1 MGAPQQGVTQP
12 PCKGEAP
19 ERRLKTQRITRYKPV
34 LTCYGPGIFVR
45 LPALIRF
52 SGGSL
57 ATKRA
62 AKPAGP
68 RTWGTGSAEMAA
80 GNWELETSWKLEAGS
95 WKLETGNW
103 KLETGNCV

>member
-57 ATKRA
+57 ATNERRSRLDL
-62 AKPAGP
+62 GP
-68 RTWGTGSAEMAA
+68 K
-80 GNWELETSWKLEAGS
+80 ELEARSLGLEAGS
-95 WKLETGNW
+95 RKPEAGTCELGPGSWELGAGSWK
-103 KLETGNCV
+103 